1 MTPIASPGKDDMQ
14 HARNLGTPSL
24 LRRLIAGG
32 AVILLSAGLSVAGAS
47 SASADPSAN
56 AWLQLRLCESSNRY
70 DIDTGNGY
78 YGAYQFDLSTWASVG
93 GTGKPSDASPA
104 EQDYRALV
112 LYRMR
117 GWQPWTCAV
126 MVGLTEDS
134 DARSK
139 VVPPAPS
146 SFDAPYD
153 FTSASTGTASAVQAP
168 PWPGQEFAE
177 GDVSDDLK
185 TWQTQLAALGY
196 DVIGSGYFGPST
208 AAAVLDVQAKAGL
221 DATAVIDEGTWQA
234 AWALAGAPAG
244 SATDGGSD
252 QDAVYQPQ
260 TKAQCGVGA
269 AKAPPAPAT
278 AITYGQTR
286 LDLQCWQ
293 WQAGSRGA
301 PLSGT
306 AYFGDATAAAAAKVQ
321 QQNGITGETDSKG
334 RAAIGPRTWKAVWE
348 GSASF

>member
-1 MTPIASPGKDDMQ
+1 MQ
-14 HARNLGTPSL
+14 RVRTLGFRSL
-24 LRRLIAGG
+24 GRRLAGAGLVIAL
-32 AVILLSAGLSVAGAS
+32 AAGLSVAGAS
-47 SASADPSAN
+47 SAAADPSAN
-56 AWLQLRLCESSNRY
+56 AWLQLRICESSNRY

-78 YGAYQFDLSTWASVG
+78 YGAYQFSLSTWASVG

-126 MVGLTEDS
+126 MVGLTEDA

-139 VVPPAPS
+139 VMPPEPA
-146 SFDAPYD
+146 SFDVPYD
-153 FTSASTGTASAVQAP
+153 FTSAGSSAGAVAVDAP
-168 PWPGQEFAE
+168 PWPGQEFGE
-177 GDVSDDLK
+177 GDVSDELK
-185 TWQTQLAALGY
+185 TWQTQLSALGY
-196 DVIGSGYFGPST
+196 DVIGTGYFGPST
-208 AAAVLDVQAKAGL
+208 AAAVLDLQAKAGL
-221 DATAVIDEGTWQA
+221 DPTARIDEATWRA
-234 AWALAGAPAG
+234 AWALAAPQA
-244 SATDGGSD
+244 GGSD

-278 AITYGQTR
+278 MITYGQTR

-306 AYFGDATAAAAAKVQ
+306 AYFGDVTASVAAKVQ
-321 QQNGITGETDSKG
+321 QQNGITGETDSRG
-334 RAAIGPRTWKAVWE
+334 RAAIGPRTWAAVWE
-348 GSASF
+348 GAASF